1 MKNDNVPGI
10 AERIHNIHCDNGLR
24 ICVLPRNE
32 TPTVTVQAWVNTGWI
47 HEEKDLGCGL
57 SHFLEHM
64 LFHGSR
70 QYPGDKVAEQVARL
84 GGFLNAATSSEF
96 TFYYITLPSAHVKE
110 AFLMLDDML
119 RNPLFPEDKFLSE
132 KEVILRELAMYKDSP
147 MQNLYEHVLQETFR
161 VHPIRLPAAGY
172 KDKLETV
179 TREMMADYHLRRY
192 TPGRTSYVI
201 VGDVKPDSVLE
212 LVRKHT
218 EGWPRGCMN
227 DPVIPVE
234 PACSFQRK
242 IRVEFPHPLGYCSSS
257 WQTPDA
263 SHADL
268 PALNVFSDILGNSSS
283 SRLYEE
289 LVTKQ
294 KLALDV
300 LFHTTAI
307 RSVGLSGF
315 VAKAEPVKLDRV
327 SDGIFR
333 ILEKLREDG
342 PTEQEMARTLT
353 QQTADYIRSMR
364 TNDGLARIIGEAL
377 IIYGS
382 HEAADFFLP
391 ALKKVTAADVI
402 RVGRQYFSAE
412 TATIVEQVPPAKK
425 TKKADAA
432 SRQTAPAPVL
442 KKLSGG
448 PRFIYLEDRSLPLA
462 DISILLPGGVL
473 SEKPGLWGITKL
485 LADTLPAGNADYDEI
500 EFNRLLDDHAV
511 ELSVSDGNASLKIE
525 ASCPKDE
532 LEFTVGMLRS
542 MLSSPAFGKDAV
554 ERERTSLL
562 EECKSK
568 LVTPMSVADDQMRK
582 TLFKGHPYGIG
593 TDTVMESIA
602 ALPREK
608 LEDFYRNVCLTS
620 DKAIFGFAGDLS
632 MKEAERLAKTLS
644 AACRW
649 TKNRHKTPPP
659 PRFPSGEL
667 RVEARLPREQAILF
681 LSMPG
686 AEITSPEA
694 EMLDILKADASSMAS
709 QLFRTVR
716 NENGLVYYTG
726 FTHTPG
732 IGFKG
737 AMGYYGGTRADAVP
751 KLEKLL
757 RDEIRRIVKEGMSG
771 EEFENARRMLLF
783 QLDNLRQSPGHLLSA
798 LTASEFT
805 GAGCMAFWNRRTAL
819 ESLTRQNVNR
829 SLKRLLNTKNR
840 VIVSVL
846 PEEKSKKGSSPK
858 GEIRRKGS
866 AGT

>member
-1 MKNDNVPGI
+1 M
-10 AERIHNIHCDNGLR
+10 R
-24 ICVLPRNE
+24 ICVLPRND
-32 TPTVTVQAWVNTGWI
+32 TPTVTVQTWVNTGWI

-70 QYPGDKVAEQVARL
+70 RFPGDRVAEKVARL

-96 TFYYITLPSAHVKE
+96 TFYYITLPADRAKDAV
-110 AFLMLDDML
+110 LMLDDML

-132 KEVILRELAMYKDSP
+132 REVILRELAMYKDSP

-192 TPGRTSYVI
+192 TPARTSFVI
-201 VGDVKPDSVLE
+201 VGDVNPDSMLE
-212 LVRKHT
+212 LVRKQT
-218 EGWPRGCMN
+218 EKWERGCLN
-227 DPVIPVE
+227 EPFIPAE

-242 IRVEFPHPLGYCSSS
+242 SRFEFPHPLACCSSS

-263 SHADL
+263 SHPDL
-268 PALNVFSDILGNSSS
+268 PALNVFADILGNSSS

-294 KLALDV
+294 HLALDV

-315 VAKAEPVKLDRV
+315 VAKAEPAKLDRV

-333 ILEKLREDG
+333 ILEKLKDEG
-342 PTEQEMARTLT
+342 PTEQELARTLT
-353 QQTADYIRSMR
+353 QQTADYLRSMR

-377 IIYGS
+377 IVYGS
-382 HEAADFFLP
+382 HEAADLFLP
-391 ALKKVTAADVI
+391 ALGKVTAEDVI
-402 RVGRQYFSAE
+402 RIGRRYFSSE
-412 TATIVEQVPPAKK
+412 TATIVEQLPSAGRKK
-425 TKKADAA
+425 KPDAV
-432 SRQTAPAPVL
+432 SRQPVPEPVF
-442 KKLSGG
+442 KKLPDG

-473 SEKPGLWGITKL
+473 SEKPGRWGISKL
-485 LADTLPAGNADYDEI
+485 LADTLPAGNADYDEV

-511 ELSVSDGNASLKIE
+511 ELSVSDGNASIKIE
-525 ASCPKDE
+525 ASCPRKE
-532 LEFTVGMLRS
+532 LEFTIGMLRA
-542 MLSSPAFGKDAV
+542 MLASPAFGTEAV

-568 LVTPMSVADDQMRK
+568 LVTPMSVADDHIRR
-582 TLFKGHPYGIG
+582 TLFEGHPYGTG
-593 TDTVMESIA
+593 TQSVMESLA
-602 ALPREK
+602 VLPREK
-608 LEDFYRNVCLTS
+608 LEDFYRNVCMTP
-620 DKAIFGFAGDLS
+620 DKAVFGFAGDLS
-632 MKEAERLAKTLS
+632 QKEAEKFAEKLS
-644 AACRW
+644 SACRW
-649 TKNRHKTPPP
+649 KKNNLKTPPP
-659 PRFPSGEL
+659 PRFPTGEL

-686 AEITSPEA
+686 VEIASPESDI
-694 EMLDILKADASSMAS
+694 LDILKSEASSMAS
-709 QLFRTVR
+709 RLFRTVR

-732 IGFKG
+732 VGFRG

-751 KLEKLL
+751 RLERLL
-757 RDEIRRIVKEGMSG
+757 RDEVSRIVAEGLTE

-783 QLDNLRQSPGHLLSA
+783 QLDNLRQSPGLLLGA

-805 GAGCMAFWNRRTAL
+805 GAGCMAFWNRRTTL
-819 ESLTRQNVNR
+819 ERLTRDDANR
-829 SLKRLLNTKNR
+829 SLKRLLSSKTC

-846 PEEKSKKGSSPK
+846 PQEKTEKATVPKRKKTREERATP
-858 GEIRRKGS
+858 
-866 AGT
+866 

>member
-1 MKNDNVPGI
+1 MKNDPIPGI

-24 ICVLPRNE
+24 VCVLPRND
-32 TPTVTVQAWVNTGWI
+32 TPTVTVQAWINTGWI

-70 QYPGDKVAEQVARL
+70 RFPGDQVAEKVAQL

-96 TFYYITLPSAHVKE
+96 TCYYITLPADHAKDAV
-110 AFLMLDDML
+110 LMLDDML

-132 KEVILRELAMYKDSP
+132 REVILRELAMYKDSP
-147 MQNLYEHVLQETFR
+147 MQNLYEHILQETFR
-161 VHPIRLPAAGY
+161 VHPIRLPAAGF

-179 TREMMADYHLRRY
+179 TRECMADYHLRRY
-192 TPGRTSYVI
+192 TPGRTSFVV
-201 VGDVKPDSVLE
+201 VGDVNPDSMLE
-212 LVRKHT
+212 LVRKQT
-218 EGWPRGCMN
+218 ADWKRGCLN
-227 DPVIPVE
+227 EPVIPAE

-242 IRVEFPHPLGYCSSS
+242 SRFEFPHPLACCSSS
-257 WQTPDA
+257 WQTPAA
-263 SHADL
+263 SHPDL
-268 PALNVFSDILGNSSS
+268 PALNVFADILGNSSS

-294 KLALDV
+294 HLALDV

-315 VAKAEPVKLDRV
+315 IAKAEPAKLDRV

-333 ILEKLREDG
+333 ILEKLKEEG
-342 PTEQEMARTLT
+342 PTDQELARTLT
-353 QQTADYIRSMR
+353 QQTADYLRSMR

-377 IIYGS
+377 IVYGS
-382 HEAADFFLP
+382 HEAADLFLP
-391 ALKKVTAADVI
+391 ALRKVTADDVI
-402 RVGRQYFSAE
+402 RVGRQYFSSG
-412 TATIVEQVPPAKK
+412 TATLVEQVPPAKK
-425 TKKADAA
+425 QKKADAA

-442 KKLSGG
+442 KKLPGG
-448 PRFIYLEDRSLPLA
+448 PRFIYLENRSLPLA
-462 DISILLPGGVL
+462 DISILLPGGTL
-473 SEKPGLWGITKL
+473 AEKPGLWGISKL

-511 ELSVSDGNASLKIE
+511 ELSVSDGNASIKIE
-525 ASCPKDE
+525 ASCPREE
-532 LEFTVGMLRS
+532 LEFTVGMLRA
-542 MLSSPAFGKDAV
+542 MLASPAFTTEAV

-568 LVTPMSVADDQMRK
+568 LVTPMSVADEQIRK
-582 TLFKGHPYGIG
+582 ILFKGHPYGTG
-593 TDTVMESIA
+593 TESVMESLA
-602 ALPREK
+602 VLPREK
-608 LEDFYRNVCLTS
+608 LEDFYRNVCLTPE
-620 DKAIFGFAGDLS
+620 KAVFGFAGDLS
-632 MKEAERLAKTLS
+632 RKEAETFAEALS

-649 TKNRHKTPPP
+649 KKNKVKTPPP
-659 PRFPSGEL
+659 PRFPAGEL

-686 AEITSPEA
+686 AEISSPESDI
-694 EMLDILKADASSMAS
+694 LDILKSDASSMAS
-709 QLFRTVR
+709 RLFRTVR

-732 IGFKG
+732 IGFRG

-757 RDEIRRIVKEGMSG
+757 RDEVDRIVGEGLSE

-783 QLDNLRQSPGHLLSA
+783 QLDNLRQSPGLVLGA
-798 LTASEFT
+798 LTAAEFT
-805 GAGCMAFWNRRTAL
+805 GAGCLSFWNRRTTL
-819 ESLTRQNVNR
+819 ELLTKDEVNR
-829 SLKRLLNTKNR
+829 SLKRLLNSKTC
-840 VIVSVL
+840 VIAYVL
-846 PEEKSKKGSSPK
+846 PEEKLQKAGVPK
-858 GEIRRKGS
+858 GKIQRKGH
-866 AGT
+866 AKP